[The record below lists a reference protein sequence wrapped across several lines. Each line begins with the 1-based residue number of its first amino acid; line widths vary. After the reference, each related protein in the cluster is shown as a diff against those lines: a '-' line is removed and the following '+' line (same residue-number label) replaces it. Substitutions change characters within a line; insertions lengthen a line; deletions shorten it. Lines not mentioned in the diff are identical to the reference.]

1 MEKTTFTSFTQR
13 GGWWV
18 LAQAP
23 VLVLAVALPWWTAT
37 GHFDA
42 REFPRLVGVM
52 LTALGFMLTLAGL
65 FSLGD
70 SLTPFPRPLE
80 RGVLH
85 RQGVYGFMR
94 HPIYTGLIVAS
105 LGWALCWASL
115 PGAASAALT
124 LTFFDRKAARE
135 ERWLRQLYPDYVAY
149 ALRVKKFFPGIY

>member
-1 MEKTTFTSFTQR
+1 MEKTTFTSFTER

-23 VLVLAVALPWWTAT
+23 VLILAVALPWWTAT
-37 GHFDA
+37 APFDA
-42 REFPRLVGVM
+42 REFPRLVGAM

-65 FSLGD
+65 VSLGAT
-70 SLTPFPRPLE
+70 LTPFPRPLE

-105 LGWALCWASL
+105 IGWTLCWTSL
-115 PGAASAALT
+115 PGVVSAALT
-124 LTFFDRKAARE
+124 LAFFDRKAARE
-135 ERWLRQLYPDYVAY
+135 ERWLRQQYTDYDDY
-149 ALRVKKFFPGIY
+149 AGRVKKFFPGIY